1 MNDEMEND
9 VPEQKKKIRLN
20 PFDLFYGRDGKG
32 VRKGFELNVMKKPG
46 IKNFFKLLRFKLNHI
61 FTVNLYFVFGNFP
74 LAFLLIALAYTTT
87 QAVAPNNVMYSAIEA
102 INRFDP
108 SPVNA
113 ALLDLFGQP
122 ASVSHFTTAS
132 FVFMGLSLLVIFTW
146 GPVNAATA
154 YIIRNLMRGEPV
166 FLWQDFWYSVKRNVK
181 QAIIFGIIDIL
192 MIAMLAYDIMI
203 YRLNVATL
211 DLGLFMFIISCGMA
225 IIYFFARMYIYPMMV
240 TFDLSIFKLI
250 KNGLIFA
257 ILGIKRNIMALLGVL
272 AIVILDLWLIQV
284 YMPLGLILPFF
295 IFFGLMWYIC
305 IYCAYPKIKE
315 VMIDPYYNEV
325 EIEDGEEAIMRDE
338 IE

>member
-1 MNDEMEND
+1 MSKRYENMNDGIEND
-9 VPEQKKKIRLN
+9 LPEEKKKFRLN
-20 PFDLFYGRDGKG
+20 PFDIFYGRNGKG
-32 VRKGFELNVMKKPG
+32 VRKGFEINVMKKPG

-74 LAFLLIALAYTTT
+74 LMFLLVAFAYTMK
-87 QAVAPNNVMYSAIEA
+87 QATAPNNVMYSAIEA

-108 SPVNA
+108 SPVNT

-132 FVFMGLSLLVIFTW
+132 YVLMGLSLLAIFTW

-166 FLWQDFWYSVKRNVK
+166 FLWHDFWYSVKRNVK
-181 QAIIFGIIDIL
+181 QAIIFGIIDVL
-192 MIAMLAYDIMI
+192 MIAMLVYDVSI
-203 YRLNVATL
+203 YRLNIASL
-211 DLGLFMFIISCGMA
+211 DLGLFMFIISCGMS

-250 KNGLIFA
+250 KNGLIFS

-272 AIVILDLWLIQV
+272 AIAILDLWLLQV
-284 YMPLGLILPFF
+284 YMPLALILPFF
-295 IFFGLMWYIC
+295 ILILVKDSSLPFALVRTTSSI
-305 IYCAYPKIKE
+305 
-315 VMIDPYYNEV
+315 
-325 EIEDGEEAIMRDE
+325 
-338 IE
+338 